1 MPEEMIPIKDHLL
14 KVIEDHEHLNE
25 VKFEAVEKAVTVA
38 NANMEHRLAG
48 LNEWRGTIT
57 DFINASITR
66 KEFEGAHSTVLEDI
80 KRLDISRAMLE
91 GKASQKSVNMAFL
104 ISAVGI
110 ILSIISIVLRLR
122 G

>member
-1 MPEEMIPIKDHLL
+1 MPEETIPIREYFEKQF
-14 KVIEDHEHLNE
+14 EAHEKLNDA
-25 VKFEAVEKAVTVA
+25 KFESVEKAVTVA
-38 NANMEHRLAG
+38 NTNMEHRLAG
-48 LNEWRGTIT
+48 LNEWRATIT

-66 KEFEGAHSTVLEDI
+66 KEFEGAHATVLEDI

-110 ILSIISIVLRLR
+110 ILSIISIVLRLK